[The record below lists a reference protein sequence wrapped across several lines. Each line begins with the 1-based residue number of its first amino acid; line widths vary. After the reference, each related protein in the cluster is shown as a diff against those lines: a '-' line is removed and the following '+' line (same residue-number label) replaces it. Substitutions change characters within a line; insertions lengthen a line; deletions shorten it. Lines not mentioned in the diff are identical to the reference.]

1 MQAWRPRRC
10 AVDVKE
16 TSEGYEVHAEL
27 PGMKKEDIHVHI
39 DGPVVSISA
48 ERKQEKEV
56 KEGEKVLRTERY
68 FGKVSRSF
76 QLGQEIDEA
85 QGGRQVQGRR
95 ARTFPAEEGGGPG
108 QAPDDRLI
116 RSPHAGRP
124 ACLLAGCGLFHAR
137 RAATCVVTESGRQHA
152 HNRDARSKLRAVYPH
167 RNKGHPMTDTRPA
180 DPVTLARKA
189 EILAEAL
196 PTSSAS
202 STRPSS
208 SSTAATR

>member
-1 MQAWRPRRC
+1 MSSNLTRRTDPLDDFFRGFFVRPVDFGGGPLANAGVEVPQMR
-10 AVDVKE
+10 VDVKE

-85 QGGRQVQGRR
+85 K
-95 ARTFPAEEGGGPG
+95 
-108 QAPDDRLI
+108 
-116 RSPHAGRP
+116 
-124 ACLLAGCGLFHAR
+124 
-137 RAATCVVTESGRQHA
+137 AAAKFKDGVLELSLP
-152 HNRDARSKLRAVYPH
+152 K
-167 RNKGHPMTDTRPA
+167 
-180 DPVTLARKA
+180 KA
-189 EILAEAL
+189 EAQAKRLTID
-196 PTSSAS
+196 
-202 STRPSS
+202 
-208 SSTAATR
+208 